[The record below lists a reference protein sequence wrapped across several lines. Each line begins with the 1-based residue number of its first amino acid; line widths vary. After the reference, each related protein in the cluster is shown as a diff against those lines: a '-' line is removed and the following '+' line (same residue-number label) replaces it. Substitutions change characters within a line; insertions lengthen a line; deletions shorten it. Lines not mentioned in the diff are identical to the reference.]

1 MRNTSTPFCKSC
13 FLFDQTFARFGFK
26 MIDNRI
32 FLNYM
37 NKAFIFAVLMSS
49 PVVSSA
55 QTWETVSTEN
65 VCTNRH
71 ENAVTSVK
79 DKIILVGGRG
89 IKPVESFDVKTKAWT
104 KHVDTPLEM
113 HHFQAITY
121 NNEVWVVSA
130 FTGGYP
136 HETPIPNIYIF
147 NLEKNEWR
155 VGPEIPADRRR
166 GAAGV
171 VVYKNKVYSV
181 CGIQDGHWDGHVG
194 WLDEYDPKTNQW
206 KKLPD
211 APHMRDHVHAVV
223 MDDKIYVAGGR
234 RSTAKIGQVLNLT
247 EPAVDVF
254 DFKTNRWTTLPES
267 NNLPTRRA
275 GAASVV
281 LGKNMF
287 VIGGESDSQVPA
299 HNEVEVFNTKTS
311 KWETYAPLST
321 GRHGT
326 GAVQISGKIYIVA
339 GSGNR
344 GGGPELNSIELFPGT
359 K

>member
-1 MRNTSTPFCKSC
+1 
-13 FLFDQTFARFGFK
+13 
-26 MIDNRI
+26 
-32 FLNYM
+32 
-37 NKAFIFAVLMSS
+37 
-49 PVVSSA
+49 
-55 QTWETVSTEN
+55 
-65 VCTNRH
+65 
-71 ENAVTSVK
+71 
-79 DKIILVGGRG
+79 
-89 IKPVESFDVKTKAWT
+89 
-104 KHVDTPLEM
+104 M
-113 HHFQAITY
+113 HHFQAVAY
-121 NNEVWVVSA
+121 NNELWILGA

-171 VVYKNKVYSV
+171 FVHNNKIFVV

-211 APHMRDHVHAVV
+211 APHQRDHVHAAVIDNKV
-223 MDDKIYVAGGR
+223 YIAGGR

-267 NNLPTRRA
+267 RNIPTKRA
-275 GAASVV
+275 GAASVA
-281 LGKNMF
+281 LPGMLL
-287 VIGGESDSQVPA
+287 VIGGESDAQVPS
-299 HNEVEVFNTKTS
+299 HSEVEVYNTITS
-311 KWETYAPLST
+311 SWERLPSLTA

-326 GAVQISGKIYIVA
+326 GAAEVNGKIYIVA

-344 GGGPELNSIELFPGT
+344 GGGPELNSIEVLSVERR
-359 K
+359 